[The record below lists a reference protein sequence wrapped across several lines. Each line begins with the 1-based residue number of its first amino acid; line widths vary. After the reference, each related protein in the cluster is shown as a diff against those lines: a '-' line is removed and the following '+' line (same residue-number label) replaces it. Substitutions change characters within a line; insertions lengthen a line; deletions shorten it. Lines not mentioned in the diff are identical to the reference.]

1 MRGLLSASLELSR
14 WWSLLPALPTTG
26 CARRLSGHAWL
37 LGEFLSF
44 FKAVLISAVRHIC
57 VIKTQILAWRL
68 TGSDDGRCR
77 CGADAYSS
85 SSWRSIDRMRST
97 RAYRACPPRNIGF
110 FQDPIGVNCDAPPRL
125 PAVTE

>member
-1 MRGLLSASLELSR
+1 MRGLSASLELSCR
-14 WWSLLPALPTTG
+14 RRSLLPSLPTTG
-26 CARRLSGHAWL
+26 RARRLSGHAWL

-44 FKAVLISAVRHIC
+44 FKAVLISAVQHIC
-57 VIKTQILAWRL
+57 VIKIQSLAWRL

-97 RAYRACPPRNIGF
+97 RA
-110 FQDPIGVNCDAPPRL
+110 
-125 PAVTE
+125 